1 MKEIDSYPNLAF
13 IFKRRSIRKFQP
25 ESVPKELIEILLKAA
40 MAAPSAMNNQP
51 WEFVVITEA
60 DRLEKIRQTLIFGRQ
75 KTPLAIAICG
85 NKLKSK
91 NKLSA
96 TEFWI
101 QDCSAATENLL
112 LAATALGLGGV
123 WLGVHPVKLF
133 SHAISNV
140 LELPRHIAPLAVV
153 YIGYPADEK
162 EPHTKYKENNVH
174 WQRYGQQKNPASDE
188 E

>member
-13 IFKRRSIRKFQP
+13 IFKRRSIRKFQSDP
-25 ESVPKELIEILLKAA
+25 VPQEWIEIMLKAA

-51 WEFVVITEA
+51 WEFVVIT
-60 DRLEKIRQTLIFGRQ
+60 DPDVLEKIRQTLIFGRQ

-101 QDCSAATENLL
+101 QDCSAAVENLL

-133 SHAISNV
+133 SHAIANV
-140 LELPRHIAPLAVV
+140 LGLPRHIAPLAVV
-153 YIGYPADEK
+153 YLGYPAEQK
-162 EPHTKYKENNVH
+162 EPHTKYQEKNVY
-174 WQRYGQQKNPASDE
+174 WQRYGQMQKPASDGE
-188 E
+188 